1 MLNKEI
7 KNTYEVEYKRPEK
20 AAIITPLNE
29 LLANY
34 QIYFHKLRIFRW
46 NVVGKDYFDLRNQL
60 MNLQEKAGRNIDEI
74 AERIRIYDQTP
85 MSLLNEYIKTSGI
98 KENQINLSG
107 YEMVIEILGDIMTL
121 LEIQELCMSATVN
134 LHDYGTE
141 TMLKNF
147 IYETEKDHKVLLSWV
162 K

>member
-1 MLNKEI
+1 MLNKETN
-7 KNTYEVEYKRPEK
+7 NTYEVEYKRPEK

-34 QIYFHKLRIFRW
+34 QIYYHKLRIFRW

-60 MNLQEKAGRNIDEI
+60 MNLQKKAGRNIDEI

-85 MSLLNEYIKTSGI
+85 MSMLSEYIKSSEI

-107 YEMVIEILGDIMTL
+107 YEMVKEILRDLLALLKLQEQCMKATL
-121 LEIQELCMSATVN
+121 G

-141 TMLKNF
+141 KMLRNF
-147 IYETEKDHKVLLSWV
+147 IYEMEKDHKILLSWI